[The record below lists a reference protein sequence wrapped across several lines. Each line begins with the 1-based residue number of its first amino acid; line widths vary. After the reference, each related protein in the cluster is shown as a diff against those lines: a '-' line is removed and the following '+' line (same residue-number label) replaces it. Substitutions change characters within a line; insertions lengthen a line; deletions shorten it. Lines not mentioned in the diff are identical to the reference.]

1 MVSIAKENA
10 LDEIVWCDPKF
21 IHDHGPLHNNTVL
34 MYFADSP
41 WCDPT
46 SNNRVIMAQ
55 SFFNANLANIV
66 ATRETFEERLRS
78 MSGLEYIVSEA
89 PEETGPGMGTGV
101 WVIKKQTRKKRNGQ
115 EDELTV
121 HALYY
126 IIGQNIYPAPSL
138 MDTMSSKMVSDA
150 SHNCIRGKANTQYSQ
165 GFRHPYPTRLEAYL
179 RLQIAYRNGLPLV
192 ATPL

>member
-1 MVSIAKENA
+1 
-10 LDEIVWCDPKF
+10 
-21 IHDHGPLHNNTVL
+21 
-34 MYFADSP
+34 
-41 WCDPT
+41 
-46 SNNRVIMAQ
+46 MAQ

-138 MDTMSSKMVSDA
+138 MDTMSSKMVSGSA
-150 SHNCIRGKANTQYSQ
+150 FPMTLTK
-165 GFRHPYPTRLEAYL
+165 YL
-179 RLQIAYRNGLPLV
+179 ARTYQVLGVHFERDWQPF
-192 ATPL
+192 

>member
-1 MVSIAKENA
+1 
-10 LDEIVWCDPKF
+10 
-21 IHDHGPLHNNTVL
+21 
-34 MYFADSP
+34 
-41 WCDPT
+41 
-46 SNNRVIMAQ
+46 MAQ

-138 MDTMSSKMVSDA
+138 MDTMSSKMVSGTFTTM
-150 SHNCIRGKANTQYSQ
+150 SELIRIPNTHYVS
-165 GFRHPYPTRLEAYL
+165 GIH
-179 RLQIAYRNGLPLV
+179 LQRDRKPI
-192 ATPL
+192 

>member
-1 MVSIAKENA
+1 
-10 LDEIVWCDPKF
+10 
-21 IHDHGPLHNNTVL
+21 
-34 MYFADSP
+34 
-41 WCDPT
+41 
-46 SNNRVIMAQ
+46 MAQ

-150 SHNCIRGKANTQYSQ
+150 SITTSEVISITSTYNVSGIH
-165 GFRHPYPTRLEAYL
+165 
-179 RLQIAYRNGLPLV
+179 LQRDWKPV
-192 ATPL
+192 

>member
-138 MDTMSSKMVSDA
+138 MDVMSSKMVSRISSTCFGQDYGWC
-150 SHNCIRGKANTQYSQ
+150 SHLTR
-165 GFRHPYPTRLEAYL
+165 RPYPTLL
-179 RLQIAYRNGLPLV
+179 GVFLSLPTAYRSGRLPV
-192 ATPL
+192 ATPT